1 MKKIKNKKF
10 VCIILCTILLISCQ
24 NNTSE
29 KSDRIVKTATLKGP
43 SAMAMIKMIEEKPF
57 LSDTI
62 PTKFS
67 ILTEPNQVKAMI
79 LNEEVDF
86 AIVPSTMGAML
97 YNKTGKY
104 ILAAVPVWGTLY
116 LFGTDS
122 SIHNWTDLKGK
133 KVSLMARGM
142 TPDIMFRYF
151 AERNGLDPDKDIK
164 LDYSFPGHI
173 DLANAIIAGITDL
186 GVISEPLVSLAKQ
199 KNPHIQSL
207 INFNE
212 EWIKIFG
219 EEVPF
224 AQTALL
230 VNKKLAESSPEIV
243 DQYLDELEK
252 SVFWVNNNKE
262 KAAELIVEH
271 DILPDKLTAI
281 HSIPLCNLNY
291 SQAWEEK
298 EGIKEYF
305 KVFYNFNPLI
315 IGGALPNEDFY
326 YQKKDI

>member
-1 MKKIKNKKF
+1 MKNKKIVF
-10 VCIILCTILLISCQ
+10 IVFFGILLISCHNRDNGK
-24 NNTSE
+24 NN
-29 KSDRIVKTATLKGP
+29 RIVKTASLKGP
-43 SAMAMIKMIEEKPF
+43 SAMAMIKMIEEKPV
-57 LSDTI
+57 LADSILTN
-62 PTKFS
+62 FS
-67 ILTEPNQVKAMI
+67 ILNEPNQVKAMI

-86 AIVPSTMGAML
+86 AVVPSTMGAML

-122 SIHNWTDLKGK
+122 SIHTWSDLKGK

-142 TPDIMFRYF
+142 TPDIMFRYL
-151 AERNGLDPDKDIK
+151 AERNGLNPDKDLV

-186 GVISEPLVSLAKQ
+186 GVISEPMVSLAKK
-199 KNPHIQSL
+199 KNNKIQSL

-212 EWIKIFG
+212 EWIKLFG
-219 EEVPF
+219 DEVPF

-230 VNKKLAESSPEIV
+230 VNKKLAETSPEIV
-243 DQYLDELEK
+243 DQYLFQLEK
-252 SVFWVNNNKE
+252 SIIWVNHNKE
-262 KAAELIVEH
+262 KAAELIVKYE
-271 DILPDKLTAI
+271 ILPDKETAI

-305 KVFYNFNPLI
+305 KVFYTFNPLI
-315 IGGALPNEDFY
+315 IGGALPNENFY
-326 YQKKDI
+326 YKKKDL